1 MRERAE
7 RIGARLKVRSRA
19 AAGTEV
25 ELTVP
30 GRLAFLHHAS
40 PFPLRWLARLR
51 TRKTAKG
58 APAEHGSEG
67 AG

>member
-7 RIGARLKVRSRA
+7 RIGARLKVRSRE

-30 GRLAFLHHAS
+30 GRVAFRNQPS
-40 PFPLRWLARLR
+40 PSPRRWLAKLYP
-51 TRKTAKG
+51 RK
-58 APAEHGSEG
+58 AEG
-67 AG
+67 